1 MLGLKLSSSA
11 SAADEMGGRERT
23 CVKLRGLPW
32 SATADTVVDFFGDL
46 REDIVTGGVH
56 IVLNSVV
63 SKRRPSV
70 FSSPAVSVSVP
81 VIRVQTLT

>member
-11 SAADEMGGRERT
+11 SAADEMGGRDRT

-46 REDIVTGGVH
+46 RDDIVTGGVH
-56 IVLNSVV
+56 IMLDSMVSRNVLEYVLHCV
-63 SKRRPSV
+63 
-70 FSSPAVSVSVP
+70 
-81 VIRVQTLT
+81 

>member
-1 MLGLKLSSSA
+1 MLERSATAEQKSHFADMLGLKLSSSSSEA
-11 SAADEMGGRERT
+11 EGMRGRERT

-46 REDIVTGGVH
+46 RDDIVTGGVH

-63 SKRRPSV
+63 SRAS
-70 FSSPAVSVSVP
+70 
-81 VIRVQTLT
+81 L